1 MPRRSAKI
9 ASPAFGGLSRTS
21 IRSVARLQP
30 AWPRT
35 GRSITP
41 ILQQAVHP
49 SQRTWPDRTR
59 AWYAGAMTAKQF
71 RIALSTLNL
80 TQAAAAEL
88 LGLGLRT
95 VEGYANGRA
104 IPVPVAI
111 LINLLVG
118 GVATLHEVDT
128 VR

>member
-1 MPRRSAKI
+1 
-9 ASPAFGGLSRTS
+9 
-21 IRSVARLQP
+21 
-30 AWPRT
+30 
-35 GRSITP
+35 
-41 ILQQAVHP
+41 
-49 SQRTWPDRTR
+49 
-59 AWYAGAMTAKQF
+59 MTAKQF
-71 RIALSTLNL
+71 RLALSTLNL

-118 GVATLHEVDT
+118 GVATLHEVDAVT
-128 VR
+128 R